1 MAARKVMLMYEAV
14 SFRFRGLQNLVRKIL
29 HRAHCSFRGMVL
41 NFSSDEPSEF
51 HSTAVSTSVE
61 PGLIRSWKAGLKFL
75 RAGKSA
81 LVFALLFVPFA
92 DCAPDRPFHLME
104 ASFADIH
111 KAMLA
116 GTLTCHSLVQQ
127 YLDRIH
133 AYDQQGPAINS
144 MLYIN
149 PAILEQ
155 ANAFDQEFRRTHEL
169 KPLGCIPIVL
179 KDNFDTADMPTTAG
193 ALTLKGAQPE
203 KDAFAVTRL
212 REAGALILG
221 KTNLQEFASGGI
233 SVSSLGGQVKNP
245 YDLTRTPGGSSGGTG
260 AAVAANFAAAGTGS
274 DTGGS
279 IRSPSSANSLV
290 GLRPTRGL
298 ISRDGIVP
306 VSFTQDTI
314 GPMTRNVA
322 DSARLLD
329 VMVGYDANDPVT
341 ALSVGNIPM
350 TYTAFLQNGL
360 KGARLGVLTN
370 LFGSGPEYEEVNKV
384 MAEAIEMLKEQG
396 ALIVRLE
403 DAALDTGM
411 LTAKF
416 RLNEPEFKTALN
428 HYLQQQGP
436 HVPVHSLAEIIASG
450 QYHKPTLEKFFAAAE
465 SYEDGPNSADYKDR
479 RMRMDEIRIEVANL
493 MARNQ
498 LDALV
503 YPHQKCLVLPI
514 GATFQKDRNGVIA
527 ALAGFPAIELPAGF
541 SHPTATAPIGVPVG
555 IEFLGRAWAE
565 PELLKFAFGFE
576 QATHLRRPPASTPTL
591 SAAQMR
597 NLNVP

>member
-1 MAARKVMLMYEAV
+1 MGIKQTV
-14 SFRFRGLQNLVRKIL
+14 
-29 HRAHCSFRGMVL
+29 
-41 NFSSDEPSEF
+41 
-51 HSTAVSTSVE
+51 
-61 PGLIRSWKAGLKFL
+61 
-75 RAGKSA
+75 
-81 LVFALLFVPFA
+81 LVFALLLIPRA
-92 DCAPDRPFHLME
+92 DCVTDRSFHLME
-104 ASFADIH
+104 TSIADIH
-111 KAMLA
+111 KAMQA
-116 GTLTCHSLVQQ
+116 GTLTCHNLVQQ

-133 AYDQQGPAINS
+133 AYDQEGPAINS

-149 PAILEQ
+149 PASLEQ
-155 ANAFDQEFRRTHEL
+155 ADAFDQDFQRTHKL
-169 KPLGCIPIVL
+169 KPLGCVPLLL

-203 KDAFAVTRL
+203 KDAFAVKRL

-221 KTNLQEFASGGI
+221 KANLQEFASGGI

-279 IRSPSSANSLV
+279 IRSPSSATSLV

-322 DSARLLD
+322 DAATGLD
-329 VMVGYDANDPVT
+329 AMVGYDPNDPVT
-341 ALSVGNIPM
+341 SLSIGNVPK

-370 LFGSGPEYEEVNKV
+370 ALGHGAEYEEVNKV
-384 MAEAIEMLKEQG
+384 MAKAIDALKEQG
-396 ALIVRLE
+396 AVIVPVE
-403 DAALDTGM
+403 DAVLDIET
-411 LTAKF
+411 LTANF
-416 RLNEPEFKTALN
+416 RMNEPEFKAALN
-428 HYLQQQGP
+428 RYLQQQGT

-450 QYHKPTLEKFFAAAE
+450 QYYKPTLEKFFLITQA
-465 SYEDGPNSADYKDR
+465 YEDGPNSPDYKDR
-479 RMRMDEIRIEVANL
+479 RMKMDEIRIEVADL

-527 ALAGFPAIELPAGF
+527 ALSGFPAIEVPAGF
-541 SHPTATAPIGVPVG
+541 STPTPNAPIGVPVG
-555 IEFLGRAWAE
+555 IEFLGRPWAE
-565 PELLKFAFGFE
+565 PELLKLAFGFE
-576 QATHLRRPPASTPTL
+576 QATHLRKPPVSTPATP
-591 SAAQMR
+591 A
-597 NLNVP
+597 P

>member
-1 MAARKVMLMYEAV
+1 MGPKKLAV
-14 SFRFRGLQNLVRKIL
+14 I
-29 HRAHCSFRGMVL
+29 
-41 NFSSDEPSEF
+41 
-51 HSTAVSTSVE
+51 
-61 PGLIRSWKAGLKFL
+61 
-75 RAGKSA
+75 
-81 LVFALLFVPFA
+81 FALLVVPFA
-92 DCAPDRPFHLME
+92 DGAPDRSFHLME
-104 ASFADIH
+104 TSIADIH
-111 KAMLA
+111 KAMQA
-116 GTLTCHSLVQQ
+116 GTLTCHALVQQ
-127 YLDRIH
+127 YLDRIQS
-133 AYDQQGPAINS
+133 YDQQGPAIDS

-149 PAILEQ
+149 PASLEQ
-155 ANAFDQEFRRTHEL
+155 ADAFDQEFRRTHQL

-193 ALTLKGAQPE
+193 AVILKDAQPE

-221 KTNLQEFASGGI
+221 KANLQEFASGGI

-260 AAVAANFAAAGTGS
+260 AAVAANFAVAGTGS

-279 IRSPSSANSLV
+279 IRSPASANSLV

-314 GPMTRNVA
+314 GPMTRNVS
-322 DSARLLD
+322 DTARLLD
-329 VMVGYDANDPVT
+329 VMAGYDPNDPVT
-341 ALSVGNIPM
+341 AFSVGNIPK

-370 LFGSGPEYEEVNKV
+370 LFGNGPEYEPVNEV
-384 MAEAIEMLKEQG
+384 MAKAIDALEKEG
-396 ALIVRLE
+396 AVIVRIEDPALE
-403 DAALDTGM
+403 TNT

-428 HYLQQQGP
+428 GYLRQQGS

-450 QYHKPTLEKFFAAAE
+450 KYHKPTLEKFFATAE

-479 RMRMDEIRIEVANL
+479 RMRMDEVKIEVANL
-493 MARNQ
+493 MAKNQ

-514 GATFQKDRNGVIA
+514 GATFQKDRNGIIA
-527 ALAGFPAIELPAGF
+527 ALAGFPAIEVPAGF
-541 SHPTATAPIGVPVG
+541 STPTPDAPIGVPVG
-555 IEFLGRAWAE
+555 MELLGRAWAE
-565 PELLKFAFGFE
+565 PELLKLAFGFE
-576 QATHLRRPPASTPTL
+576 QATHLRKPPVSTPVLQAPQGTKL
-591 SAAQMR
+591 Y
-597 NLNVP
+597 

>member
-1 MAARKVMLMYEAV
+1 MGVK
-14 SFRFRGLQNLVRKIL
+14 QTLV
-29 HRAHCSFRGMVL
+29 V
-41 NFSSDEPSEF
+41 
-51 HSTAVSTSVE
+51 
-61 PGLIRSWKAGLKFL
+61 
-75 RAGKSA
+75 
-81 LVFALLFVPFA
+81 ALLLIPRA
-92 DCAPDRPFHLME
+92 DCVPDRSFQLME
-104 ASFADIH
+104 TSIADIH
-111 KAMLA
+111 KAMQA
-116 GTLTCHSLVQQ
+116 GTLTCHNLVQQ
-127 YLDRIH
+127 YLQRINT
-133 AYDQQGPAINS
+133 YDQQGPAINS

-149 PAILEQ
+149 PASLEQ
-155 ANAFDQEFRRTHEL
+155 ADALDQDFRRTHKL

-179 KDNFDTADMPTTAG
+179 KDNFGTADMPTTAG

-203 KDAFAVTRL
+203 KDAFAVKRL

-221 KTNLQEFASGGI
+221 KANLQEFASGGI

-279 IRSPSSANSLV
+279 IRSPSSATSLV

-322 DSARLLD
+322 DAARLLD
-329 VMVGYDANDPVT
+329 EMAGYDPNDPVT
-341 ALSVGNIPM
+341 ALSVGNIPK
-350 TYTAFLQNGL
+350 TYTAFLESGL
-360 KGARLGVLTN
+360 KGARLGLLTN
-370 LFGSGPEYEEVNKV
+370 LLGSGPEYEQVNEV
-384 MAEAIEMLKEQG
+384 MAKAIEALRAQG
-396 ALIVRLE
+396 AVIVRLE

-416 RLNEPEFKTALN
+416 RLNEPEFKAALN
-428 HYLQQQGP
+428 RYLQQQGSR
-436 HVPVHSLAEIIASG
+436 VPVHSLAEIIASG

-479 RMRMDEIRIEVANL
+479 RMRMDEVRIEVADL
-493 MARNQ
+493 MAKNQ

-514 GATFQKDRNGVIA
+514 GATFQKDRNGIIA
-527 ALAGFPAIELPAGF
+527 ALAGFPAIEVPAGF
-541 SHPTATAPIGVPVG
+541 SAPTPDAPIGVPVG

-565 PELLKFAFGFE
+565 PELIKLAFGFE
-576 QATHLRRPPASTPTL
+576 QATHLRKPPVSTPVL
-591 SAAQMR
+591 AAPKGAKS
-597 NLNVP
+597 N

>member
-1 MAARKVMLMYEAV
+1 MRVKHTTL
-14 SFRFRGLQNLVRKIL
+14 L
-29 HRAHCSFRGMVL
+29 
-41 NFSSDEPSEF
+41 
-51 HSTAVSTSVE
+51 
-61 PGLIRSWKAGLKFL
+61 
-75 RAGKSA
+75 
-81 LVFALLFVPFA
+81 FALWLIPRA
-92 DCAPDRPFHLME
+92 DCAPDRSFHLME
-104 ASFADIH
+104 TSIASIH
-111 KAMLA
+111 QAMQ
-116 GTLTCHSLVQQ
+116 GGKLTCHNLVQQ

-149 PAILEQ
+149 PASLEQ
-155 ANAFDQEFRRTHEL
+155 ADAVDLDFHRTHKL
-169 KPLGCIPIVL
+169 GTLGCVPIVL

-193 ALTLKGAQPE
+193 AVTLKGAQPE
-203 KDAFAVTRL
+203 KDAFAVKRL
-212 REAGALILG
+212 REAGAIILG
-221 KTNLQEFASGGI
+221 KANLQEFASGGI

-279 IRSPSSANSLV
+279 IRSPASATSLV

-314 GPMTRNVA
+314 GPMARNVSDA
-322 DSARLLD
+322 AILLD
-329 VMVGYDANDPVT
+329 VMAGYDPNDSVT
-341 ALSVGNIPM
+341 ALSVGNIPK

-370 LFGSGPEYEEVNKV
+370 LFGSGPEYEEVNEV
-384 MAEAIEMLKEQG
+384 MAKAIDALKEQG
-396 ALIVRLE
+396 AAIVRLE
-403 DAALDTGM
+403 DPALDTGM

-416 RLNEPEFKTALN
+416 RLNEPEFKAALN
-428 HYLQQQGP
+428 HYLQQQGS
-436 HVPVHSLAEIIASG
+436 HVPMHSLAEIIASG

-479 RMRMDEIRIEVANL
+479 RMRMDEIRIEVADL
-493 MARNQ
+493 MARNH

-514 GATFQKDRNGVIA
+514 GATFQKERNGIIA
-527 ALAGFPAIELPAGF
+527 ALAGFPAIEVPAGF
-541 SHPTATAPIGVPVG
+541 STPTPDAPIGVPVG
-555 IEFLGRAWAE
+555 MEFLGRAWAE
-565 PELLKFAFGFE
+565 PELIKLAFGFE
-576 QATHLRRPPASTPTL
+576 QATHLRKPPVSTPAL
-591 SAAQMR
+591 SASHSTKSD
-597 NLNVP
+597 

>member
-1 MAARKVMLMYEAV
+1 MGVKQTV
-14 SFRFRGLQNLVRKIL
+14 LV
-29 HRAHCSFRGMVL
+29 V
-41 NFSSDEPSEF
+41 
-51 HSTAVSTSVE
+51 
-61 PGLIRSWKAGLKFL
+61 
-75 RAGKSA
+75 
-81 LVFALLFVPFA
+81 ALLLIPHA
-92 DCAPDRPFHLME
+92 DCVPDRSFHLME
-104 ASFADIH
+104 TSFADIH
-111 KAMLA
+111 QAMQA
-116 GTLTCHSLVQQ
+116 GTLTCHNLVQQ
-127 YLDRIH
+127 YLDRIN

-144 MLYIN
+144 LLYIN
-149 PAILEQ
+149 PASLEQ
-155 ANAFDQEFRRTHEL
+155 ADAVDQDFRRTHKL

-203 KDAFAVTRL
+203 KDAFAVKRL

-221 KTNLQEFASGGI
+221 KANLQEFASGGI

-279 IRSPSSANSLV
+279 IRSPSSATSLV

-322 DSARLLD
+322 DTARLLD
-329 VMVGYDANDPVT
+329 EMVGYDLNDPVT
-341 ALSVGNIPM
+341 ALNVGNIPK

-360 KGARLGVLTN
+360 KGARLGVLMN
-370 LFGSGPEYEEVNKV
+370 LFGSGPEYDQVNEV
-384 MAEAIEMLKEQG
+384 MAKAIDALKEQG
-396 ALIVRLE
+396 AVIVRLE
-403 DAALDTGM
+403 DAALETGM

-416 RLNEPEFKTALN
+416 RLNEPEFKAALN
-428 HYLQQQGP
+428 RYLQQQGSRA
-436 HVPVHSLAEIIASG
+436 PVHSLAEIIASG
-450 QYHKPTLEKFFAAAE
+450 KYHKPTLEKFFATAQ
-465 SYEDGPNSADYKDR
+465 SYEDGPSSADYKDR
-479 RMRMDEIRIEVANL
+479 RMRMDEVRIEVADL

-514 GATFQKDRNGVIA
+514 GATFQKDRNGIIA
-527 ALAGFPAIELPAGF
+527 ALAGFPAIEVPAGF
-541 SHPTATAPIGVPVG
+541 SRPTPDAPIGVPVG

-565 PELLKFAFGFE
+565 PELIKLAFGFE
-576 QATHLRRPPASTPTL
+576 QATHLRKPPVSTPVLTV
-591 SAAQMR
+591 SKGAKSD
-597 NLNVP
+597 

>member
-1 MAARKVMLMYEAV
+1 MGPKNTA
-14 SFRFRGLQNLVRKIL
+14 I
-29 HRAHCSFRGMVL
+29 VL
-41 NFSSDEPSEF
+41 
-51 HSTAVSTSVE
+51 
-61 PGLIRSWKAGLKFL
+61 
-75 RAGKSA
+75 
-81 LVFALLFVPFA
+81 ALLLVPFA
-92 DCAPDRPFHLME
+92 NGAPDRSFGLME
-104 ASFADIH
+104 TSIADIH
-111 KAMLA
+111 KAMQA
-116 GTLTCHSLVQQ
+116 GTLTCHDLVQQ

-133 AYDQQGPAINS
+133 AYDQQGPAIDS

-149 PAILEQ
+149 PASLEQ
-155 ANAFDQEFRRTHEL
+155 ADALDQEFRRTHQL
-169 KPLGCIPIVL
+169 KPLGCIPVVL

-193 ALTLKGAQPE
+193 AETLKGAQPE
-203 KDAFAVTRL
+203 KDAFAVKRL

-221 KTNLQEFASGGI
+221 KANLQEFASGGI

-260 AAVAANFAAAGTGS
+260 AAVAANFAVAGTGS

-279 IRSPSSANSLV
+279 IRSPASANSLV
-290 GLRPTRGL
+290 GIRPTRGL

-322 DSARLLD
+322 DTARLLD
-329 VMVGYDANDPVT
+329 VMAGYDPNDPVT
-341 ALSVGNIPM
+341 ALSVGNVPK

-370 LFGSGPEYEEVNKV
+370 LFGSGPEYQEVNEV
-384 MAEAIEMLKEQG
+384 MAKAIDALEKQG
-396 ALIVRLE
+396 AVIVRVE
-403 DAALDTGM
+403 DPALDTTTF
-411 LTAKF
+411 TAKF

-428 HYLQQQGP
+428 GYLRQQGS

-450 QYHKPTLEKFFAAAE
+450 KYHKPTLEKFLTTAE

-479 RMRMDEIRIEVANL
+479 RMRMDEIKIEVANL
-493 MARNQ
+493 MAKNQ

-527 ALAGFPAIELPAGF
+527 ALAGFPAIEVPAGF
-541 SHPTATAPIGVPVG
+541 STPTPDAPIGVPVG
-555 IEFLGRAWAE
+555 MELLGRAWAE
-565 PELLKFAFGFE
+565 PELLKLAFGFE
-576 QATHLRRPPASTPTL
+576 QATHLRKPPVSTPVL
-591 SAAQMR
+591 PPQGAKAAMATTDLR
-597 NLNVP
+597 RLAR

>member
-1 MAARKVMLMYEAV
+1 MGVK
-14 SFRFRGLQNLVRKIL
+14 QTLV
-29 HRAHCSFRGMVL
+29 V
-41 NFSSDEPSEF
+41 
-51 HSTAVSTSVE
+51 
-61 PGLIRSWKAGLKFL
+61 
-75 RAGKSA
+75 
-81 LVFALLFVPFA
+81 ALLLIPRA
-92 DCAPDRPFHLME
+92 DCVPDRSFHLME
-104 ASFADIH
+104 TSIADIH
-111 KAMLA
+111 KAMQA
-116 GTLTCHSLVQQ
+116 GTLTCHNLVQQ
-127 YLDRIH
+127 YLERIN

-149 PAILEQ
+149 PASLEQ
-155 ANAFDQEFRRTHEL
+155 ADAWDQDFRRTHKL

-179 KDNFDTADMPTTAG
+179 KDNFGTADMPTTAG

-203 KDAFAVTRL
+203 KDAFAVKRL

-221 KTNLQEFASGGI
+221 KANLQEFASGGI

-279 IRSPSSANSLV
+279 IRSPSSATSLV

-322 DSARLLD
+322 DTARLLD
-329 VMVGYDANDPVT
+329 EMAGYDPNDPVT
-341 ALSVGNIPM
+341 ALSVGNIPK
-350 TYTAFLQNGL
+350 TYTAFLESGL
-360 KGARLGVLTN
+360 KGARLGLLTN
-370 LFGSGPEYEEVNKV
+370 LLGSGPEYEQVNEV
-384 MAEAIEMLKEQG
+384 MAKAIEALQAQG
-396 ALIVRLE
+396 AVIVRLE

-416 RLNEPEFKTALN
+416 RLNEPEFKAALN
-428 HYLQQQGP
+428 RYLQQQGSR
-436 HVPVHSLAEIIASG
+436 VPVHSLAEIIASG

-479 RMRMDEIRIEVANL
+479 RMRMDEVRIEVADL
-493 MARNQ
+493 MAKNQ

-514 GATFQKDRNGVIA
+514 GATFQKDRNGIIA
-527 ALAGFPAIELPAGF
+527 ALAGFPAIEVPAGF
-541 SHPTATAPIGVPVG
+541 SAPTPDAPIGVPVG

-565 PELLKFAFGFE
+565 PELIKLAFGFE
-576 QATHLRRPPASTPTL
+576 QATHLRKPPVSTPVL
-591 SAAQMR
+591 AAPKGAKS
-597 NLNVP
+597 N